1 MTTASLTGPLEIGKA
16 SIMAQWDMVDA
27 DTVGAA
33 AEFPDQT
40 DAVVTITGTW
50 GGATVVIEGSND
62 GSTFV
67 TLTDPQGN
75 AISKTTNNA
84 VEQITEVP
92 RYIRP
97 SKSGGSSTTLRV
109 MIKATG
115 AKR

>member
-40 DAVVTITGTW
+40 DAVITITGTF
-50 GGATVVIEGSND
+50 GGATVTVEGSND
-62 GSTFV
+62 GTTFV
-67 TLTDPQGN
+67 GLTDPQGN
-75 AISKTTNNA
+75 AISKTSA
-84 VEQITEVP
+84 AIEQITEVP

-97 SKSGGSSTTLRV
+97 AKSGGSSTTVRV
-109 MIKATG
+109 MVKATG

>member
-16 SIMAQWDMVDA
+16 SLLAQWDLVHS

-40 DAVVTITGTW
+40 DAVVTITGTFDS
-50 GGATVVIEGSND
+50 ATVTIEGSND
-62 GSTFV
+62 GTTFV
-67 TLTDPQGN
+67 ILTDPQGN
-75 AISKTTNNA
+75 IISKTSA
-84 VEQITEVP
+84 AIEQITEVP

-97 SKSGGSSTTLRV
+97 SMSGGVASEAVRV

>member
-16 SIMAQWDMVDA
+16 SLTAQWDMVDA
-27 DTVGAA
+27 DTIGAA

-40 DAVVTITGTW
+40 DAVVTITGTF
-50 GGATVVIEGSND
+50 GGATVTIEGSND
-62 GSTFV
+62 GTTYV
-67 TLTDPQGN
+67 ILTDPQGN
-75 AISKTTNNA
+75 AISKTSA
-84 VEQITEVP
+84 AIEQITEVP

-97 SKSGGSSTTLRV
+97 AKSGGSSTTVRV

>member
-16 SIMAQWDMVDA
+16 SLLAQWDMVDA

-40 DAVVTITGTW
+40 DAVVTITGTF
-50 GGATVVIEGSND
+50 GGATVTIEGSND
-62 GSTFV
+62 GTTFV
-67 TLTDPQGN
+67 ILTDPQGN
-75 AISKTTNNA
+75 IISKTSA
-84 VEQITEVP
+84 AIEQITEVP
-92 RYIRP
+92 RYVRP
-97 SKSGGSSTTLRV
+97 AKASGSSTTVRV

>member
-1 MTTASLTGPLEIGKA
+1 MTTASLTGPLWIGKS
-16 SIMAQWDMVDA
+16 SIMAQWDLVAA
-27 DTVGAA
+27 DTAGDA

-40 DAVVTITGTW
+40 DAVVTLTGTW
-50 GGATVVIEGSND
+50 AGATVVIEGSND
-62 GSTFV
+62 GTTYV

-75 AISKTTNNA
+75 AISKTQNA

-97 SKSGGSSTTLRV
+97 SKSGGSGATIRV